1 MGDCCL
7 EHGHEEHLSQH
18 LGKVKERSRAS
29 ISQMDG
35 TASAESPVPT
45 GLLYLKKSSPGW
57 AGRFPSGSV
66 VKTPS
71 ANAGNKGDKGSI
83 PKRRQSPGGGNG
95 NQLKNSGLESP
106 HGQRSLVGCSPW
118 GRKELDM
125 TEQMNTHLQQAGE
138 AQMK

>member
-45 GLLYLKKSSPGW
+45 GLLYLKKSSPGVGGALPKW
-57 AGRFPSGSV
+57 LSGKDSVCQCRKQGR
-66 VKTPS
+66 
-71 ANAGNKGDKGSI
+71 
-83 PKRRQSPGGGNG
+83 Q
-95 NQLKNSGLESP
+95 GLHP
-106 HGQRSLVGCSPW
+106 
-118 GRKELDM
+118 
-125 TEQMNTHLQQAGE
+125 
-138 AQMK
+138 